1 MSCVFSINMVCEVL
15 DPWSLG
21 KSEEEID
28 NHLKDYLKESYGAGK
43 MKTIKKGSDVFME
56 NYTLQC
62 STKDT
67 DLTKEN
73 VKKVVDAL
81 REMKNKNLA
90 TNEKSIFEVNIKDKK
105 QLNNSELLWEFC
117 NLVNDDKMVEGLSK
131 VYSSKQSELLG
142 YIQETHKLLKENDFP
157 KLSKYLKENKERI
170 IKLNSRDK
178 LSVKLPSNFLKEE
191 FIDKLETVM
200 GFLCN
205 AEEIGN
211 KALESTELNGI
222 KKETFLEILAI

>member
-117 NLVNDDKMVEGLSK
+117 NLVNDDKMVEGWSK
-131 VYSSKQSELLG
+131 VYSSKQSEL
-142 YIQETHKLLKENDFP
+142 
-157 KLSKYLKENKERI
+157 
-170 IKLNSRDK
+170 
-178 LSVKLPSNFLKEE
+178 
-191 FIDKLETVM
+191 
-200 GFLCN
+200 
-205 AEEIGN
+205 
-211 KALESTELNGI
+211 
-222 KKETFLEILAI
+222 